1 MEQAVFISLLSGLAT
16 GIGALIVLW
25 FGSPTNR
32 LLGYYLGISAGMM
45 GMVVLV
51 DLIPSS
57 LEYGTPFHTIIGL
70 VLGISLMA
78 VFDWLMKH
86 LPYLRAGAKGYYRQ
100 MGYFMTLAIAL
111 HNLPEG
117 LAIGAGFDAK
127 EELGIRVAIIIAL
140 HNIPEGLGV
149 ASTLYL
155 GKLQG
160 WIVLL
165 LAFGTG
171 LMIPVGTII
180 SFLMDGMIP
189 YWISIGLSLASG
201 AMTYLVIKD
210 IGPESLRLHSLLGK
224 AGMLTGVII
233 MYLVYFLH

>member
-16 GIGALIVLW
+16 GIGAMIVIW
-25 FGSPTNR
+25 FGSPSKK
-32 LLGYYLGISAGMM
+32 LLGYYLGISSGMM

-51 DLIPSS
+51 DLLPSS
-57 LEYGTPFHTIIGL
+57 LQYGTVFHTVIGFL
-70 VLGISLMA
+70 MGITLMTI
-78 VFDWLMKH
+78 FDRIMKQFSS
-86 LPYLRAGAKGYYRQ
+86 RRVTDRSYYRQ

-127 EELGIRVAIIIAL
+127 EELGIRVALIIAL

-149 ASTLYL
+149 ASTLFL
-155 GKLQG
+155 GKLAG
-160 WIVLL
+160 WLLVL

-180 SFLMDGMIP
+180 SFLIGGMVP
-189 YWISIGLSLASG
+189 HWISIGLSIASG
-201 AMTYLVIKD
+201 AMAYLVVKD
-210 IGPESLRLHSLLGK
+210 IGPESVRLHPLLGK
-224 AGMLTGVII
+224 AGMMTGLLI
-233 MYLVYFLH
+233 MYLVYYLH